1 MYARYCGG
9 DQQAVTQVTFYFR
22 IVEGLHAG
30 DKFSEDQYLVF
41 SVKTPRGGSPGIH
54 RTNSINQLM

>member
-41 SVKTPRGGSPGIH
+41 SVKTPRGGS
-54 RTNSINQLM
+54 QLM